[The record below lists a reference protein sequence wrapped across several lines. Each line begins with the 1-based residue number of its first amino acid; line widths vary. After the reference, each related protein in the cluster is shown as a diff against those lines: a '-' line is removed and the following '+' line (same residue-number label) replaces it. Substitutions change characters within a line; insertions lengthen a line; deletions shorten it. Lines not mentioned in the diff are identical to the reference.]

1 MSRRRRNERENENNK
16 ETKKKSKVLKRIL
29 LVLLLILV
37 ILVCFVTYKIQKN
50 GGGLQGV
57 LLTLTGNSEEDLK
70 DLDPIRVLVMGVST
84 DNGGKLTDTIILGTY
99 DPKTQQSSLLSI
111 PRDTFVG
118 KSESSANAYDK
129 INSLYQKSPQKTLDA
144 VNRITGLDTKY
155 YVVVDNQ
162 ALIKLVDTIGGVDFY
177 VPTDMKYTDTSQDLH
192 IDLKEGMQKIDGNKA
207 EQLLRYR
214 HGDEDKNG
222 KYIGGY
228 PAEWGKDDIGRMR
241 TQRTFI
247 METVK
252 QTIKAKNIF
261 KVKDIIDIA
270 YKYVETN
277 IPIEVMKDYV
287 PYAVNVDVEAM
298 RSEYLPGESARLGS
312 QQLWFYQVNKKE
324 VQALVQELYFSN
336 NTENEENTTENS
348 SETSNENTNTSNTT
362 ETITEERTEDT
373 NTKLSKTETSK
384 VKIELLN
391 GSGSEQLLAKAKKDL
406 TNRGYKVTK
415 TNKTTSTGKTTI
427 INKTDISGK
436 FEKDIK
442 GILGVGNISASSVS
456 SSKVDMTIIIGNDY
470 K

>member
-1 MSRRRRNERENENNK
+1 MSRRRRNERENEKNK
-16 ETKKKSKVLKRIL
+16 ETKKKSKVLKKIL
-29 LVLLLILV
+29 LALLV
-37 ILVCFVTYKIQKN
+37 ILVVLACFITYKIQKN

-57 LLTLTGNSEEDLK
+57 LLTLTGNNEEDLK
-70 DLDPIRVLVMGVST
+70 DLDPIQVLVMGVST

-118 KSESSANAYDK
+118 KSESSASAYDK

-144 VNRITGLDTKY
+144 VNKITGLDTKY

-162 ALIKLVDTIGGVDFY
+162 ALIKLVDVIGGVDFY
-177 VPTDMKYTDTSQDLH
+177 VPTNMKYTDTSQDLH
-192 IDLKEGMQKIDGNKA
+192 IDLKEGMQRIDGNKA

-228 PAEWGKDDIGRMR
+228 SAEWGKDDIGRMR

-261 KVKDIIDIA
+261 KIREIIDIA

-277 IPIEVMKDYV
+277 IPIEVMKDYA

-336 NTENEENTTENS
+336 NAETNEGTTDG
-348 SETSNENTNTSNTT
+348 NTNTSNNPETT
-362 ETITEERTEDT
+362 KEEQPVEA
-373 NTKLSKTETSK
+373 NTKLSKAETSK

-406 TNRGYKVTK
+406 TSRGYKITK
-415 TNKTTSTGKTTI
+415 THETTSTGKTTI

-442 GILGVGNISASSVS
+442 GILGVGNISDSSVS
-456 SSKVDMTIIIGNDY
+456 SSKVDITIIIGNDY